1 MPVGDFFH
9 KGSVPRHTSF
19 YGKGDEKMLWIKEK
33 LPPTTQ
39 RVAAHT
45 CPEVNEMIRSSMLEQ
60 LARMEDAGE
69 PELTARIEE
78 LNKEWDMDRVTEAK
92 AAVCILGCS
101 LLGTSKSRFW
111 SLMSMISAG
120 FLLHYALF
128 GWCPSAPVMRKMGIR
143 TAEEISR
150 EKFVLKALRRDFS
163 NVKPI
168 DAQKLMTAA
177 EKQ

>member
-1 MPVGDFFH
+1 
-9 KGSVPRHTSF
+9 
-19 YGKGDEKMLWIKEK
+19 MLWMKNK

-45 CPEVNEMIRSSMLEQ
+45 CPEVNEMIRSSTLEN

-69 PELTARIEE
+69 PELSARIEE
-78 LNKEWDMDRVTEAK
+78 LNKEWDMDRFTEAK
-92 AAVCILGCS
+92 AALCFMGCS
-101 LLGTSKSRFW
+101 LLVASKSKGW
-111 SLMSMISAG
+111 SLLSMISAG

-128 GWCPSAPVMRKMGIR
+128 GWCPSAPVMRRMGIR
-143 TAEEISR
+143 TAEEISQ

-163 NVKPI
+163 NVKPVGTE
-168 DAQKLMTAA
+168 KLMEAA